1 MIQLIVEIEPEE
13 DDFQRVQSLRSALQE
28 GIGSLVTEFYGTGS
42 RELHGFEETATTVKS
57 ITIDGRLFNP
67 SEQVLEAE
75 DPIVPEILGTLED
88 LGKRVRG
95 QVTITPKREGE
106 MLIDWGG
113 GVTYL
118 LGDANPAYALI
129 SRGLALAADEDAV
142 SETEEGG
149 IK

>member
-1 MIQLIVEIEPEE
+1 MTTQKSEHEVVVTVSANSHRDAVVFAQYLVGRDDIGRLGVTVVRAVVPEPE
-13 DDFQRVQSLRSALQE
+13 
-28 GIGSLVTEFYGTGS
+28 
-42 RELHGFEETATTVKS
+42 
-57 ITIDGRLFNP
+57 
-67 SEQVLEAE
+67 
-75 DPIVPEILGTLED
+75 DPVVPEILGLLGD